1 MSDSVNMVSN
11 QKFLKAEG
19 GQLEKGNVTYIMRR
33 NSATSSSV
41 KTIERADIA
50 VNVQHCASDAGTLN
64 LGGRCEIV
72 AISVAGA

>member
-1 MSDSVNMVSN
+1 
-11 QKFLKAEG
+11 
-19 GQLEKGNVTYIMRR
+19 VTYVMRR

-50 VNVQHCASDAGTLN
+50 VNVQHCASAAGTLN